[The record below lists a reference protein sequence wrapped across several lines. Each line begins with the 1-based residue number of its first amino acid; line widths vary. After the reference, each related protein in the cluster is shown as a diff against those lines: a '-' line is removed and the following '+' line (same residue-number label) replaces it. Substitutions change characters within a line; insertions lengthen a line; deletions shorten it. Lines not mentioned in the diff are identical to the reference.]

1 MKHTIVKLFLFIIA
15 LSTFSTSVLSQINP
29 NPNAAVDAFIQ
40 NEMNIQHLP
49 GVSAVIVKDNKIVW
63 INSYGY
69 ADVANAI
76 PVQDTTVFLL
86 ASVSKIFTG
95 TAAMQLYENN
105 IIGLDDDGNEWLWL
119 HDASLEQ
126 LACRTD
132 ERITRADPNT
142 K

>member
-63 INSYGY
+63 INS
-69 ADVANAI
+69 
-76 PVQDTTVFLL
+76 
-86 ASVSKIFTG
+86 
-95 TAAMQLYENN
+95 
-105 IIGLDDDGNEWLWL
+105 
-119 HDASLEQ
+119 
-126 LACRTD
+126 
-132 ERITRADPNT
+132 
-142 K
+142 

>member
-29 NPNAAVDAFIQ
+29 NPNATVDAFIQ
-40 NEMNIQHLP
+40 NEMNIQHFP

-86 ASVSKIFTG
+86 ASVSKVFTG
-95 TAAMQLYENN
+95 TATMQLYENN
-105 IIGLDDDGNEWLWL
+105 IIGLDDDVNQYLPWQLQIPGFPNSGN
-119 HDASLEQ
+119 
-126 LACRTD
+126 
-132 ERITRADPNT
+132 
-142 K
+142 